1 MIENNPLLSKTN
13 LPEFSKIRPEHVAEA
28 VRYCISKC
36 RETVER
42 VVAEHSDNPTW
53 DNVVEPVEQASGELG
68 KVWGI
73 VSHLNNVIS
82 SDELRC
88 QHDAMLPEL
97 SEYSSWEGQH
107 EGLYQ
112 CYKNIY
118 DNTVLP
124 PFSKRA
130 LDFFIKSFELS
141 GIALRDAEKKRFNE
155 LKARLSNVTSAYA
168 NNVLDATNSWYFH
181 TENKDEL
188 RGLPDS
194 AQELARQEA
203 SGRGL
208 SGYVITL
215 QFPSYLP
222 VMKYAES
229 RELRFKCY
237 EAYVT
242 RASALGP
249 DHGKFNNDEN
259 MREELSIKKEMAQML
274 GFKNYAERSLVLK
287 MASSTDEVMSF
298 LENLVVKSHAQGS
311 LEMRE
316 LEDFAKSE
324 GFSEKLEPW
333 DILFYS
339 EKLKEAKYS
348 INDEVIRP
356 YFPLPQVLQG
366 LFRLV
371 NKIFGLSIK
380 QSIDVDVWHKDVSFY
395 DIYDSDGKKR
405 GSFYLDPY
413 SRDKKQGGAWMDSCT
428 DRKVDRSGSVTLP
441 VAYIV
446 TNFMPPIGDKPA
458 LLNHYEVETLFH
470 EFGHALQHLLT
481 TVDIESLAGINNVPW
496 DAVETPSQF
505 MENFTWN
512 SEVLAMIS
520 GHIETGE
527 ILPADLLC
535 KMIEAKN
542 FQSAM
547 GMLRQLEFASF
558 DFRLYRD
565 YDQNTDIHS
574 LLNEIRR
581 DIAVVPAVSFNRF
594 ENSFSHI
601 FSGGY
606 SAGYYSYLWAEVLSS
621 DCFSR
626 FEEEGILNP
635 ETGKMFMDS
644 VLAEGGSRD
653 FMEIFESF
661 RGRKPSVEALLR
673 HCGISNNSTER

>member
-1 MIENNPLLSKTN
+1 MIENNPLLSKTD

-28 VRYCISKC
+28 VRYCINKC
-36 RETVER
+36 RETVEQAVR
-42 VVAEHSDNPTW
+42 EHSDNPTW
-53 DNVVEPVEQASGELG
+53 DNIVEPVEHASGELG
-68 KVWGI
+68 RVWGV

-107 EGLYQ
+107 EGLYR
-112 CYKNIY
+112 CYKSIY
-118 DNTVLP
+118 ENTGLTPVP
-124 PFSKRA
+124 KRA

-141 GIALRDAEKKRFNE
+141 GIALHEAEKKRFNE
-155 LKARLSNVTSAYA
+155 LKSRLSNVTSAYS

-181 TENKDEL
+181 TENRDEL
-188 RGLPDS
+188 KGLPDF
-194 AQELARQEA
+194 ALDLAHQEA
-203 SGRGL
+203 AGRGL

-215 QFPSYLP
+215 QLPSYLP

-242 RASALGP
+242 RASAFGP
-249 DHGKFNNDEN
+249 DQGKFNNDEN
-259 MREELSIKKEMAQML
+259 MREELSIKKEMAGLL

-287 MASSTDEVMSF
+287 MASSTDEVMNF
-298 LENLVVKSHAQGS
+298 LEKLVAKSHAQGVR
-311 LEMRE
+311 EMRE

-333 DILFYS
+333 DLGFYS
-339 EKLKEAKYS
+339 ERLKEARYS

-356 YFPLPQVLQG
+356 YFPLPRVLQG
-366 LFRLV
+366 LFSLV
-371 NKIFGLSIK
+371 NAIFGLSIR
-380 QSIDVDVWHKDVSFY
+380 QRTDVDVWHKDVFFY
-395 DIYDSDGKKR
+395 DIFDREGKKR

-413 SRDKKQGGAWMDSCT
+413 SRDKKQGGAWMDSCVDRKT
-428 DRKVDRSGSVTLP
+428 DRDGNVTLP

-470 EFGHALQHLLT
+470 EFGHSLQHLLT
-481 TVDIESLAGINNVPW
+481 TVDIESLAGISNVPW

-520 GHIETGE
+520 GHVETGE
-527 ILPADLLC
+527 VLPAELLG
-535 KMIEAKN
+535 KMIAAKN

-547 GMLRQLEFASF
+547 GMLRQLEFATF

-565 YDQNTDIHS
+565 YDRNTDIHR
-574 LLNEIRR
+574 LLNVIRDEIS
-581 DIAVVPAVSFNRF
+581 VVPSVPFNRF

-635 ETGKMFMDS
+635 ETGKLFMDTI
-644 VLAEGGSRD
+644 LAEGGSRD

-661 RGRKPSVEALLR
+661 RGRKPSVDALLR
-673 HCGISNNSTER
+673 HCGITDNCEP